1 MGRFMRT
8 LIRVFALSVLGAA
21 GFLSVSCENMDT
33 GAVSNVL
40 GTVSDNVTNSKVS
53 SAADT
58 ANTVLSNSQPNNDQ

>member
-1 MGRFMRT
+1 MRT
-8 LIRVFALSVLGAA
+8 LVRTFALLVLGAA
-21 GFLSVSCENMDT
+21 GFLSVSCESMDA

-58 ANTVLSNSQPNNDQ
+58 ANTVLSSQQKDDQ